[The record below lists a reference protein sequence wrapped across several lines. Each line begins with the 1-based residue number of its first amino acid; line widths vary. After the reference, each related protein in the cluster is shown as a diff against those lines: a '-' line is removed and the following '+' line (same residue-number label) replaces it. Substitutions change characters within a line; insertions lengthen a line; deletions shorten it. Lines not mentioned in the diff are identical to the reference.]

1 MKSYPK
7 NSLLIVLMLL
17 LFVASS
23 CGDDDNGSSC
33 NEIYTKIAI
42 ATGDLASSDCE
53 VRVAGYDKLITLY
66 GKGKNCKELKEDI
79 EDEGYNSV
87 DVFIAEL
94 QASRDNVEA
103 GCNP

>member
-1 MKSYPK
+1 M
-7 NSLLIVLMLL
+7 LIVGMVL

-23 CGDDDNGSSC
+23 CGDDDGDSC

-42 ATGDLASSDCE
+42 ATGDLASPDCE

-79 EDEGYNSV
+79 EDEGYDSV
-87 DVFIAEL
+87 DEFIAEL
-94 QASRDNVEA
+94 QDTRDDVEA
-103 GCNP
+103 DCNP